1 MMYGRRRRGRHGRVP
16 SPIKV
21 RHTPNVKIFKPEPE
35 GDGDPIQLELA
46 ELEAVRLVDLESL
59 SQEAA
64 GEAMG
69 VSRGTVWRLLQGG
82 RVKIVTALVEG
93 RSLLI
98 ME

>member
-1 MMYGRRRRGRHGRVP
+1 MP
-16 SPIKV
+16 SPVKV
-21 RHTPNVKIFKPEPE
+21 SHTPNVKIFKPEPE
-35 GDGDPIQLELA
+35 GHGDPIQLELA
-46 ELEAVRLVDLESL
+46 ELEALRLVDLESL

-93 RSLLI
+93 RPLLI